1 MGGKIMD
8 IYSNEEKKELLELAR
23 NTIKHHLD
31 NGKEDLPETD
41 NIKFQ
46 EKRGVFVSLH
56 KKGQL
61 RGCIGYPLPIKPL
74 YQAIVDNAISA
85 AFEDPRFPA
94 VKAKELKDIDIEIS
108 VLTVPRVVAEI
119 DDVRLG
125 RDGIIIS
132 KGFHKGLLLP
142 QVPIEQGWSLEE
154 YIYYGCQKA
163 GLSGDEWRS
172 GVTIETF
179 SAIVFSENDL
189 MGEGNGN
196 L

>member
-1 MGGKIMD
+1 MD
-8 IYSNEEKKELLELAR
+8 IYSNEEKIELLKLAR

-31 NGKEDLPETD
+31 KEKEYLPETD
-41 NIKFQ
+41 NKKFQ

-61 RGCIGYPLPIKPL
+61 RGCIGYPLPIKAL
-74 YQAIVDNAISA
+74 YSAVADNAISA

-94 VKAKELKDIDIEIS
+94 VKATELKDIDIEIS
-108 VLTVPRVVAEI
+108 VLTVPQVVAGI
-119 DDVRLG
+119 DDVKLG

-132 KGFHKGLLLP
+132 KDFHKGLLLP
-142 QVPIEQGWSLEE
+142 QVPIEQGWNLEE
-154 YIYYGCQKA
+154 YLYYGCQKA

-172 GVTIETF
+172 GATIETF
-179 SAIVFSENDL
+179 SAIVFSENEL
-189 MGEGNGN
+189 IGEGNGN